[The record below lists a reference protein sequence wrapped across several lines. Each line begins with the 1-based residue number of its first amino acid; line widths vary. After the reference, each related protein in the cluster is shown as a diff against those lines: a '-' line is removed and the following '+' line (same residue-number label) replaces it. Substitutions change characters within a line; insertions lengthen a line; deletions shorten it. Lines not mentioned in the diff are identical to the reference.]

1 MNTERFIRI
10 TNLCMLFYRAE
21 GIAFSLYDADGICQ
35 LQYPVAPD
43 RNTQSLFQASVRGC
57 ALDIISS
64 PSHAA
69 YAKMLLNGG
78 WQIIIGPVYNGRIS
92 ATTVQSYM
100 EECAIPSTQKNAA
113 SSILEAAPNVSLLE
127 FFDKAAYL
135 YYCVDGEILDPA
147 IYFDLM
153 EDRENLS
160 VGCNVAQTM
169 MERKETETYH
179 NTYQWEQMFYERIRQ
194 GDPEQLEAFL
204 LQDAAARLN
213 RGTMAETPLRQ
224 AKNLFIGTI
233 TKIGMLAA
241 IPAGLD
247 VELTYQLL
255 DSYTMD
261 CERASTI
268 PEIDRLYMTA
278 AMDFCRRISETHI
291 PNDVSREV
299 YACMCY
305 IHNHINVPISLDDVA
320 ASIGRSVSYTGNLFK
335 KETGKTLGTY
345 IAECRLE
352 EAKSLL
358 HYTEMTLAEISSDL
372 WFSSQSYF
380 RNVCKKEYVFT
391 PMQYRRQHHSESR

>member
-43 RNTQSLFQASVRGC
+43 RNTQSLFQTSVRDC

-147 IYFDLM
+147 IYFDF
-153 EDRENLS
+153 DGGQRES
-160 VGCNVAQTM
+160 V
-169 MERKETETYH
+169 R
-179 NTYQWEQMFYERIRQ
+179 W
-194 GDPEQLEAFL
+194 L
-204 LQDAAARLN
+204 
-213 RGTMAETPLRQ
+213 
-224 AKNLFIGTI
+224 
-233 TKIGMLAA
+233 
-241 IPAGLD
+241 
-247 VELTYQLL
+247 
-255 DSYTMD
+255 
-261 CERASTI
+261 
-268 PEIDRLYMTA
+268 
-278 AMDFCRRISETHI
+278 
-291 PNDVSREV
+291 
-299 YACMCY
+299 
-305 IHNHINVPISLDDVA
+305 
-320 ASIGRSVSYTGNLFK
+320 
-335 KETGKTLGTY
+335 
-345 IAECRLE
+345 
-352 EAKSLL
+352 
-358 HYTEMTLAEISSDL
+358 
-372 WFSSQSYF
+372 
-380 RNVCKKEYVFT
+380 
-391 PMQYRRQHHSESR
+391 